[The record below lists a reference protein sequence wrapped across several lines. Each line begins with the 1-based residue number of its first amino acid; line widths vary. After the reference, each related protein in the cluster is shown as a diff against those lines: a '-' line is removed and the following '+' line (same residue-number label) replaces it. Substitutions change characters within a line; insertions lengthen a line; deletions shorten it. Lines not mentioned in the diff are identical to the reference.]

1 MTRGLL
7 EDFGNLISRLAST
20 ATLMG
25 MLTMSVPEPVHANA
39 ISFTGEY
46 DLANF
51 TLVNSEFANGWAV
64 TGPGGLPLVLTGP
77 NDGSGLPGTTD
88 LFIAAPAPGLV
99 QFSYEYSTLDP
110 DPGFDYAGY
119 LLDGSFYELAD
130 TDGQSGDVAFF
141 VNLGTTFGFR
151 VGTLD
156 NIGEPGVI
164 TVTQFSAP
172 ESAGAVP
179 EPGAFTLMVMGMAIL
194 IGSRWMV
201 RRRGQIAFTVAAGL
215 TAGAAIPQ
223 ALGQNSYVGANIT
236 GQIVLTRVVNLRQ
249 TALRLQA
256 LGSFATSKETRPRI
270 PPRVLRPNISTILS
284 PLSGLNGAPPM
295 IGLTV
300 VPSTSSFG
308 FNALSHRDQRLANQ
322 GNQFSIEPPS
332 PSVAAGNGYILEG
345 VNNAV
350 QVYTSNGLPVL
361 PNVLASNQVF
371 GLAPAIDWN
380 TGINGPYL
388 TDMRIFFDADMN
400 RWFVIQRTQD
410 NDVLG
415 TPLNTSHLYLA
426 VSASADPTGDY
437 YVYVMDTTNASN
449 PGCPCV
455 ADYPQI
461 GSDQYGFHISVNE
474 FDTATNTR
482 FVDAAI
488 LSISKAALSSGAA
501 QPAAYRYLLR
511 MNTGYEFAL
520 QPATTPP
527 GARNFLTNGG
537 VAYFASTSAGAIADR
552 LAVWALANTSS
563 LATPNP
569 QPVLTSVLVP
579 VLPYVVPDIA
589 TQRPGPAPYGAS
601 FIPPASGVPWLDG
614 GDSRVQSVS
623 YSGGRLYVTFATSV
637 TDQGGSRRVGGAYV
651 VLSPVLRNATL
662 SAAVLSQGYLLVN
675 GNHVLRPALAVNAT
689 GKGFIAVTLV
699 GPDWHPSAAYIPVD
713 AFNRPGTLFVAA
725 PGELPEDGFTGY
737 SDWGSLQVARWGDYN
752 TAVATQDGAV
762 WMVAEYIGNYPRT
775 EYANWNTFVYQVRP

>member
-1 MTRGLL
+1 MISALLRG
-7 EDFGNLISRLAST
+7 FGNLAPRLASA
-20 ATLMG
+20 ATLAA
-25 MLTMSVPEPVHANA
+25 MLMANAPPPLRAAA

-51 TLVNSEFANGWAV
+51 TLVNSEFANGFAV

-77 NDGSGLPGTTD
+77 NDGSGLPGATD

-119 LLDGSFYELAD
+119 LLDGSFYALAD

-141 VNLGTTFGFR
+141 VNLGTMFGFR

-172 ESAGAVP
+172 ESAAAIP
-179 EPGAFTLMVMGMAIL
+179 EPGTLTLLAFGLVAL
-194 IGSRWMV
+194 IASRRLAGGSRRMV
-201 RRRGQIAFTVAAGL
+201 FMLAVGLAAG
-215 TAGAAIPQ
+215 AGIPQ
-223 ALGQNSYVGANIT
+223 ALAQSSYAGTNIT

-249 TALRLQA
+249 AALRLQA
-256 LGSFATSKETRPRI
+256 LGSLAISKETRPRT

-300 VPSTSSFG
+300 VASTGGFG
-308 FNALSHRDQRLANQ
+308 LNALSHRDQRLANQ

-332 PSVAAGNGYILEG
+332 PSLAVGNGYILEG
-345 VNNAV
+345 VNNAI
-350 QVYTSNGLPVL
+350 QVYTANGLPVL
-361 PNVLASNQVF
+361 PAVLASNQVF

-388 TDMRIFFDADMN
+388 TDMRVFFDSDIN

-437 YVYVMDTTNASN
+437 YIYVMDTTNASN

-461 GSDQYGFHISVNE
+461 GSDQYGFHIAVNE

-511 MNTGYEFAL
+511 MDTGYEFAL

-527 GARNFLTNGG
+527 GARHFLTNGG

-552 LAVWALANTSS
+552 LAVWALTNTSS

-569 QPVLTSVLVP
+569 APALASVRVP
-579 VLPYVVPDIA
+579 ILPYVVPDIA
-589 TQRPGPAPYGAS
+589 TQKPGPAPYGAS
-601 FIPPASGVPWLDG
+601 FVPPAPGVPWLDG

-637 TDQGGSRRVGGAYV
+637 TDQRGSRRVGGAYV
-651 VLSPVLRNATL
+651 VLSPVLRSTF
-662 SAAVLSQGYLLVN
+662 SAAVLNQGYLLVD
-675 GNHVLRPALAVNAT
+675 GNHVLRPALAVNAA
-689 GKGFIAVTLV
+689 GKGFIVVTLV
-699 GPDWHPSAAYIPVD
+699 GPDWYPSAAYIPVD
-713 AFNRPGTLFVAA
+713 AFNRPSTVFVAA

-737 SDWGSLQVARWGDYN
+737 SDWGALQVARWGDYN
-752 TAVATQDGAV
+752 SAVATPDGAV

-775 EYANWNTFVYQVRP
+775 EYANWNTFVFRVQP